1 LSDVVCQKCSTAV
14 GQYCRETPTPEKY
27 NLRGIYFYKLSK
39 VTLKGPQLEA
49 VDPIF
54 ACDEDMRPDGLGSPV
69 PSIVAP
75 DPKWSHPPPSKSHF
89 RKVYQASGMMPPP
102 HRTSRP
108 PARSSQAPEPSS
120 RLHGPNSDIGSR
132 NSSVRGSSIGSQR
145 RTASVRPAEPAGTA
159 EGLLALRRVLEQD
172 VVLTKMTKLMESMQ
186 RELRE
191 FRESTGPSQPTPAAR
206 KTPAE
211 DGELQ
216 VLRAENEAMKEV
228 LRTLPAQTHFQN
240 PRYSQ
245 GPDDEFGTPE
255 SSSSNAFGE
264 RRQNADLAD
273 DTLFFEDDG
282 MDGGYD
288 DFPEPMT
295 DTSGLANLE
304 RDATQGYSVWE
315 GAGEGSDGAD
325 FSDNDEDPATAETEP
340 ISGNDDH
347 AHSDPAMGERHSARS
362 RERRQTLPADFIAE
376 EQRYLLSDSNDE
388 NFDPNDPKVKGRKHK
403 RTRSAERR
411 RRERLERQQESLW
424 KKGVPGGGYE
434 NGDGWVEQRRHH
446 SGRFGRKAAVSGGL
460 AVYPKYVNDK
470 LFANGRQIPTTH
482 KRLARE
488 LVYLGLDDWI
498 DKDKSD
504 ALYRRTIRVARKHY
518 AFHHGGISSKA
529 LCQGKYTKKDL
540 EQVGMWDDE
549 LFEEINMGEESDVE
563 KLDFPL
569 DPALQK
575 SIQRWK
581 KEGAQA
587 KERRRKAALAAAEA
601 SGEGGD
607 QTTNLTS
614 EVPQTTE
621 EPRPLE
627 NIHCM
632 TEFSDEDGGVQ
643 MNPQSRV
650 PQVADRVERHTK
662 FDAIWQAP
670 QPASGNPVLSIIQH
684 AEARIR
690 AAEEEMGPTFKSK
703 KAQKFRTIS
712 QLPNGSTDPHAQI
725 SSDIPLNSASSSTKL
740 KDHVK
745 KVEALR
751 PGSVRTVAEH
761 LEVLDLSEREEKSF
775 VRELRA
781 YFSVDRDTG
790 AQLSAHEHISLTDEQ
805 LEDYAIHFLETN
817 IVMVGGS
824 RKIGF
829 SYWPDDGSRKL
840 SYVAHRKEITQRVY
854 DILVVMRY
862 NKARYLQRLN
872 KAQGNSWS
880 MPDVVRASKSANG
893 KKSTSTK
900 ARRGSKPPLGR
911 PPLFNPFDNGL
922 RYKVTPG
929 FLGNGYYYAD
939 GSPRSAE
946 DAARLKRKYERKGKG
961 RASMPVFSLSGLQ
974 DLEQEPEQDVAQ
986 RRATIGDVDFVREAS
1001 VFGDSVLQ
1009 MASAMKQLTQA
1020 FGDTSEQR
1028 EVDASADEDDLDEDD
1043 LEENDLD
1050 EDDLDEHDSDAVQS
1064 MAIDDGALQ
1073 DSEVASAGDKP
1084 TAGVN
1089 ADNTC
1094 AEPGVDV
1101 TQPLVETK
1109 DAALDS
1115 AQTSVSHAAG
1125 YEDGRVMVI
1134 PDEPTVDTL
1143 PTAVDSGF
1151 RHKSSKEVPTVPAL
1165 TTRSSARAAASRR
1178 PSKVLGVGAVKPKQ
1192 PIVEARSHTTLTS
1205 PSDKENATPL
1215 PELTVSSDAEPPAK
1229 KLKTMIKRG
1238 RERPP
1243 RKSAAELDQLAKE
1256 TMERETRSTV
1266 KRSRSGLQFGS

>member
-1 LSDVVCQKCSTAV
+1 M
-14 GQYCRETPTPEKY
+14 GPE
-27 NLRGIYFYKLSK
+27 
-39 VTLKGPQLEA
+39 LEA

-54 ACDEDMRPDGLGSPV
+54 TCDEDMRLDGLGSPV

-89 RKVYQASGMMPPP
+89 RNVYQASGMMPPP

-120 RLHGPNSDIGSR
+120 RLHDPNSDIGSR

-145 RTASVRPAEPAGTA
+145 RTASVRPAEAAGTA

-172 VVLTKMTKLMESMQ
+172 VALAKMTKMMESMQ

-191 FRESTGPSQPTPAAR
+191 FRESTGASQPTPAAR
-206 KTPAE
+206 RTPAE

-216 VLRAENEAMKEV
+216 VLRAENEAMKKV
-228 LRTLPAQTHFQN
+228 LRTLPAQTQFQN

-245 GPDDEFGTPE
+245 GPDDGFGSPE
-255 SSSSNAFGE
+255 SSSSKAFGK
-264 RRQNADLAD
+264 RRQDADLAD

-288 DFPEPMT
+288 DFPRSMAEI
-295 DTSGLANLE
+295 SGLANLE

-325 FSDNDEDPATAETEP
+325 FSENDEDPATAETEP

-362 RERRQTLPADFIAE
+362 RERRRTLPADFIAE

-411 RRERLERQQESLW
+411 RRERLERQQDSLW

-470 LFANGRQIPTTH
+470 LFAHGRQIPTTH

-540 EQVGMWDDE
+540 EQVGMWDNE

-587 KERRRKAALAAAEA
+587 KERRRKAALVAAEA
-601 SGEGGD
+601 SGGGGD
-607 QTTNLTS
+607 QTTDLDPTSELTS
-614 EVPQTTE
+614 EAPQTTE
-621 EPRPLE
+621 EPQPLE
-627 NIHCM
+627 NIHFM

-643 MNPQSRV
+643 MNPQPSV
-650 PQVADRVERHTK
+650 LQVADRVERHTK

-690 AAEEEMGPTFKSK
+690 AAEGEMGEPTFKSK
-703 KAQKFRTIS
+703 KAQKFRTIP
-712 QLPNGSTDPHAQI
+712 QLPKGSTDLLVQI
-725 SSDIPLNSASSSTKL
+725 SSDIPLNPADSSTKKL

-745 KVEALR
+745 EVEVLK

-761 LEVLDLSEREEKSF
+761 LEVLDLSEKEEKSF

-781 YFSVDRDTG
+781 YFSVDRYTG
-790 AQLSAHEHISLTDEQ
+790 ARLSAQEYISLTDEQ
-805 LEDYAIHFLETN
+805 LEEYATHFLETN

-824 RKIGF
+824 RKIGS

-840 SYVAHRKEITQRVY
+840 SYVANRKEITQRVY
-854 DILVVMRY
+854 DIFVVMRY
-862 NKARYLQRLN
+862 NKARYLQKLK
-872 KAQGNSWS
+872 KAQGNDWS
-880 MPDVVRASKSANG
+880 MNDVVRASKSAND
-893 KKSTSTK
+893 KKSTSAK
-900 ARRGSKPPLGR
+900 ARRGSKPPLGQ
-911 PPLFNPFDNGL
+911 PPPFNPFDNGL
-922 RYKVTPG
+922 RYKVMPG

-939 GSPRSAE
+939 GSPRTAE
-946 DAARLKRKYERKGKG
+946 DAARLKRKYEQKGKG
-961 RASMPVFSLSGLQ
+961 RASMPVFSLSGLL
-974 DLEQEPEQDVAQ
+974 DLEQEPEQDGAQ
-986 RRATIGDVDFVREAS
+986 RRATIGNVNFVREAS
-1001 VFGDSVLQ
+1001 VFDDSILQMAPARESSVLGDSILQ

-1020 FGDTSEQR
+1020 FEDTSEQM
-1028 EVDASADEDDLDEDD
+1028 EMDASADEDDFDEDD
-1043 LEENDLD
+1043 LENDLDGDDLD
-1050 EDDLDEHDSDAVQS
+1050 EDDSDAVQS
-1064 MAIDDGALQ
+1064 MANGALQ
-1073 DSEVASAGDKP
+1073 DSEVASAEDKP
-1084 TAGVN
+1084 TAEVN
-1089 ADNTC
+1089 ADSTC
-1094 AEPGVDV
+1094 AEPGVEA
-1101 TQPLVETK
+1101 TQPVIETK
-1109 DAALDS
+1109 DAAPDS
-1115 AQTSVSHAAG
+1115 VQTSESHTTG
-1125 YEDGRVMVI
+1125 EEEGRAMVI
-1134 PDEPTVDTL
+1134 PDEPTVD
-1143 PTAVDSGF
+1143 PRSTAVESGF
-1151 RHKSSKEVPTVPAL
+1151 RHKSSKKVPTVPAL
-1165 TTRSSARAAASRR
+1165 TTRLSAREAAS
-1178 PSKVLGVGAVKPKQ
+1178 KGLGVGEVKPTQ
-1192 PIVEARSHTTLTS
+1192 PIVEARSHTTPTS

-1215 PELTVSSDAEPPAK
+1215 PELSVSSDAEPPAK

-1256 TMERETRSTV
+1256 TMERETRFTV
-1266 KRSRSGLQFGS
+1266 RRSRSGLQFGSSFRAF